1 MNLSF
6 LLAFLVF
13 KIVRYSQKA
22 VIVIIHIKLLLL
34 LTAKI
39 QLYSFRMFR
48 IIETEFVN
56 RKIKTNLL
64 TM

>member
-56 RKIKTNLL
+56 KKIKTNLL

>member
-13 KIVRYSQKA
+13 KIVRYSQKD
-22 VIVIIHIKLLLL
+22 VIVIMHIRLLLL

-39 QLYSFRMFR
+39 QLYSFHMFR
-48 IIETEFVN
+48 LIETEFVN
-56 RKIKTNLL
+56 KKIKTNLL